1 MTTMLS
7 LILAFMLSIGG
18 SPAASINPAG
28 CPGDGYTGI
37 QAPIDNNRPI
47 NRFFDDYRE
56 KTASRPIS
64 KKILEIPLIKQPKT
78 QIRLRFSLSLKEE
91 LRLVG
96 YMDSMNLYQ
105 AFGMNPVNNRDPFG
119 NAVMPGVDPEVV
131 KSAYVQFIQ
140 SGDSPDTAIQKLEE
154 YGYIDSEIGYKLA
167 LVTSTHAEPGAQVLG
182 TAAYVMFEFSPA
194 GIFKDAVSLP
204 FGKDLVSGEKLK
216 WWQKTLIATPFL
228 AKAYKMYKARKAA
241 KLLDT
246 AGDAAKLLDIGGDV
260 AKASEKALSKFQTL
274 SKIRAKYVDEIK
286 KMTEIANKALS
297 NNLSPE
303 ELEKVARMLHKM
315 RRSIGIKFKKM
326 TPFLSRLKIYYRNIA
341 PPWFPKVRMQKKW
354 FKPSGYDSIY
364 GPSFEW
370 LRKRGKSF
378 EDIIKT
384 AIKPNK
390 EINELLG
397 IQ

>member
-1 MTTMLS
+1 
-7 LILAFMLSIGG
+7 
-18 SPAASINPAG
+18 
-28 CPGDGYTGI
+28 
-37 QAPIDNNRPI
+37 
-47 NRFFDDYRE
+47 
-56 KTASRPIS
+56 
-64 KKILEIPLIKQPKT
+64 
-78 QIRLRFSLSLKEE
+78 
-91 LRLVG
+91 
-96 YMDSMNLYQ
+96 
-105 AFGMNPVNNRDPFG
+105 
-119 NAVMPGVDPEVV
+119 MPGIEPEVV
-131 KSAYVQFIQ
+131 KSAYIQFIQ
-140 SGDSPDTAIQKLEE
+140 SGDSPDTALRKLEE

-167 LVTSTHAEPGAQVLG
+167 LVSSAHAEPGAQVLG

-204 FGKDLVSGEKLK
+204 FGEDLVSGEKLK
-216 WWQKTLIATPFL
+216 WWQKGLIAVPFL
-228 AKAYKMYKARKAA
+228 TKAYKLYQTREAL

-246 AGDAAKLLDIGGDV
+246 VGDTAKMLDIGGDV
-260 AKASEKALSKFQTL
+260 AKASEKALSKLQKL
-274 SKIRAKYVDEIK
+274 SKIRAEYVDEIK
-286 KMTEIANKALS
+286 KMTDIANKALS

-303 ELEKVARMLHKM
+303 ELEKVARILHKM
-315 RRSIGIKFKKM
+315 RRTIGIKFKKM
-326 TPFLSRLKIYYRNIA
+326 TPFLSRLKVYYRNIA
-341 PPWFPKVRMQKKW
+341 PTWFPKVRIQNKW

>member
-7 LILAFMLSIGG
+7 LILALMLTMGG
-18 SPAASINPAG
+18 SPAVSVNPVNSIGPESGVSHDITGKPRLGEFLKIYPVETKPNAGNPQLVLNLSFQ
-28 CPGDGYTGI
+28 Y
-37 QAPIDNNRPI
+37 
-47 NRFFDDYRE
+47 
-56 KTASRPIS
+56 
-64 KKILEIPLIKQPKT
+64 KKSPLI
-78 QIRLRFSLSLKEE
+78 
-91 LRLVG
+91 
-96 YMDSMNLYQ
+96 NLYQ
-105 AFGMNPVNNRDPFG
+105 AFGMNPVNFADPFG
-119 NAVMPGVDPEVV
+119 DAVMPGIEPEVV
-131 KSAYVQFIQ
+131 KSAYIQFIQ
-140 SGDSPDTAIQKLEE
+140 SGDSPDTALRKLEE
-154 YGYIDSEIGYKLA
+154 YGYIDSEMGYKLA
-167 LVTSTHAEPGAQVLG
+167 IVSSAHAEPGAQVLG

-204 FGKDLVSGEKLK
+204 FGEDLVSGEKLK
-216 WWQKTLIATPFL
+216 WWQKGLIAVPFL
-228 AKAYKMYKARKAA
+228 TKAYKLYQTRKAL

-246 AGDAAKLLDIGGDV
+246 VGDTAKMLDIGGDV
-260 AKASEKALSKFQTL
+260 AKASEKTLSKFQKL
-274 SKIRAKYVDEIK
+274 SKIRAEYVDEIK
-286 KMTEIANKALS
+286 KMTDIANKALS

-303 ELEKVARMLHKM
+303 ELEKVARILHKM
-315 RRSIGIKFKKM
+315 RRTIGIKFKKM
-326 TPFLSRLKIYYRNIA
+326 TPFLSRLKVYYRNIA
-341 PPWFPKVRMQKKW
+341 PNWFPKVRIQNKW